1 MNKRIIS
8 NEEFI
13 ELWNVHKSAAK
24 IAKLTGI
31 SERNVHHRRRDIE
44 AKHDIVL
51 VAASNKNSVAQ
62 AYGHINLGMENG
74 TVIVFSDAHFQLGR
88 RTTAFKALL
97 WLIGEL
103 KPKVV
108 INNGDAFDGAQASR
122 HPANGWDVTPTII
135 QELNACKMFL
145 GEIQEAA
152 GDAKLVW
159 TLGNHDARFS
169 TRLATVAPEF
179 QGVDGFR
186 LEDHFPDWQHVVS
199 CMVNDSVMVKHRW
212 KGGIHAT
219 HNNAVG
225 SGVSVCTGHL
235 HSAKVTPVTDY
246 TGTRYGVDCG
256 TLAEPFGDQF
266 MYAENNPRNW
276 RSAFA
281 VLNIVDGHLL
291 MPELCMVSALADD
304 CVEWRGEL
312 IDVSE
317 F

>member
-13 ELWNVHKSAAK
+13 ELWNTHKSAAK

-44 AKHDIVL
+44 KKYDTTL

-74 TVIVFSDAHFQLGR
+74 TVIVFSDAHFQLSR

-108 INNGDAFDGAQASR
+108 INNGDAFDGAQANR

-152 GDAKLVW
+152 GDAKLIW

-179 QGVDGFR
+179 QGVEGFR

-219 HNNAVG
+219 HSNAVG

-256 TLAEPFGDQF
+256 TLAEAFGDQF

>member
-1 MNKRIIS
+1 
-8 NEEFI
+8 
-13 ELWNVHKSAAK
+13 
-24 IAKLTGI
+24 
-31 SERNVHHRRRDIE
+31 
-44 AKHDIVL
+44 
-51 VAASNKNSVAQ
+51 
-62 AYGHINLGMENG
+62 MENG

-152 GDAKLVW
+152 GDAKLIF

-179 QGVDGFR
+179 QGVEGFR

-199 CMVNDSVMVKHRW
+199 CMLNDSVMVKHRW

-225 SGVSVCTGHL
+225 SGVSFCTGHL
-235 HSAKVTPVTDY
+235 HSAKVTPWTDY

-256 TLAEPFGDQF
+256 TLSEPFGDQF
-266 MYAENNPRNW
+266 MYAENNSRNW

-291 MPELCMVSALADD
+291 MPELCMVSSLGDD
-304 CVEWRGEL
+304 YVEWRGEL

>member
-1 MNKRIIS
+1 MNKRTIS

-13 ELWNVHKSAAK
+13 ELWKVHKSAAK
-24 IAKLTGI
+24 IARITGI

-44 AKHDIVL
+44 AKYDTVL
-51 VAASNKNSVAQ
+51 VASSNKNTVAQ

-152 GDAKLVW
+152 GDAKLIW

-179 QGVDGFR
+179 QGVEGFR

-199 CMVNDSVMVKHRW
+199 CMVNDSLMVKHRW
-212 KGGIHAT
+212 RSGVHAT
-219 HNNAVG
+219 HNNAVN
-225 SGVSVCTGHL
+225 SGVSFVTGHL
-235 HSAKVTPVTDY
+235 HSAKITPWTDLVS
-246 TGTRYGVDCG
+246 TKWGVDCG
-256 TLAEPFGDQF
+256 TLAEVWGDQF
-266 MYAENNPRNW
+266 SYGENNPKNH

-291 MPELCMVSALADD
+291 MPELCLTSDLGNDL
-304 CVEWRGEL
+304 VEWRGEL
-312 IDVSE
+312 WDVSE

>member
-1 MNKRIIS
+1 VNKRTIS

-13 ELWNVHKSAAK
+13 ELWKVHKSAAK
-24 IAKLTGI
+24 IARITGI

-44 AKHDIVL
+44 AKYDTTL
-51 VAASNKNSVAQ
+51 VASSNKNTVAQ

-152 GDAKLVW
+152 GDAKLIF

-179 QGVDGFR
+179 QGVEGFR

-199 CMVNDSVMVKHRW
+199 CMVNDSLMVKHRW
-212 KGGIHAT
+212 RSGVHAV

-225 SGVSVCTGHL
+225 SGVSFCTGHL
-235 HSAKVTPVTDY
+235 HSAKVTPWTDY

-266 MYAENNPRNW
+266 MYAENNSRNW

-291 MPELCMVSALADD
+291 MPELCMVSSLGDD
-304 CVEWRGEL
+304 YVEWRGEL
-312 IDVSE
+312 VDVSE

>member
-1 MNKRIIS
+1 MNKRLIT

-13 ELWNVHKSAAK
+13 ELWRVHQSAAK

-44 AKHDIVL
+44 AKHDTVL
-51 VAASNKNSVAQ
+51 LAASNKNSVAQ
-62 AYGHINLGMENG
+62 AYGHINLGMQNG
-74 TVIVFSDAHFQLGR
+74 TVIVFSDAHFQLSR

-152 GDAKLVW
+152 GAAKLIW

-179 QGVDGFR
+179 QGVEGFR
-186 LEDHFPDWQHVVS
+186 LEEIGRAHV
-199 CMVNDSVMVKHRW
+199 
-212 KGGIHAT
+212 
-219 HNNAVG
+219 
-225 SGVSVCTGHL
+225 
-235 HSAKVTPVTDY
+235 
-246 TGTRYGVDCG
+246 
-256 TLAEPFGDQF
+256 
-266 MYAENNPRNW
+266 
-276 RSAFA
+276 
-281 VLNIVDGHLL
+281 
-291 MPELCMVSALADD
+291 
-304 CVEWRGEL
+304 
-312 IDVSE
+312 
-317 F
+317 

>member
-13 ELWNVHKSAAK
+13 ELWRVHQSAAK

-44 AKHDIVL
+44 AKHDTVL

-108 INNGDAFDGAQASR
+108 VNNGDAFDGAQASR
-122 HPANGWDVTPTII
+122 HPVNGWDVTPTII

-152 GDAKLVW
+152 GDAKFIW

-179 QGVDGFR
+179 QGVEGFR

-199 CMVNDSVMVKHRW
+199 CMVNDKLMVKHRW
-212 KGGIHAT
+212 RSGVHAT

-225 SGVSVCTGHL
+225 SGVSFCNGHL
-235 HSAKVTPVTDY
+235 HSAKVTPWTDY

-256 TLAEPFGDQF
+256 TLAEAWGDQF
-266 MYAENNPRNW
+266 AYGENSPKNH

-281 VLNIVDGHLL
+281 VLNIVGGHLL

>member
-13 ELWNVHKSAAK
+13 ELWRVHQSAAK

-44 AKHDIVL
+44 AKHDTVL

-108 INNGDAFDGAQASR
+108 VNNGDAFDGAQASR

-145 GEIQEAA
+145 GEIQQAA
-152 GDAKLVW
+152 GDAKLIW

-179 QGVDGFR
+179 RGVEGFR

-199 CMVNDSVMVKHRW
+199 CMVNDKLMVKHRW
-212 KGGIHAT
+212 RSGVHAT

-225 SGVSVCTGHL
+225 SGVSFCNGHL
-235 HSAKVTPVTDY
+235 HSAKVTPWTDY

-256 TLAEPFGDQF
+256 TLAEAWGDQF
-266 MYAENNPRNW
+266 AYGENSPKNH

-281 VLNIVDGHLL
+281 VLNIVGGHLL

>member
-1 MNKRIIS
+1 VNKRTIS

-13 ELWNVHKSAAK
+13 ELWKVHKSAAK
-24 IAKLTGI
+24 IARITGI

-44 AKHDIVL
+44 AKYDTVL
-51 VAASNKNSVAQ
+51 VASSNKNTVAQ

-103 KPKVV
+103 KPKIV

-122 HPANGWDVTPTII
+122 FPANGWDVTPTII

-152 GDAKLVW
+152 GDAKLIF

-179 QGVDGFR
+179 QGVEGFR
-186 LEDHFPDWQHVVS
+186 LEDHFPDWTHVVS
-199 CMVNDSVMVKHRW
+199 CMVSDSLMVKHRW
-212 KGGIHAT
+212 RSGVHAT
-219 HNNAVG
+219 HNNAVN
-225 SGVSVCTGHL
+225 SGVSFVTGHL
-235 HSAKVTPVTDY
+235 HSLKVNGWTDY
-246 TGTRYGVDCG
+246 TGTRWGVDTG

-266 MYAENNPRNW
+266 TYSENSPRNW
-276 RSAFA
+276 RSGFA
-281 VLNIVDGHLL
+281 VLNLIDGHLL
-291 MPELCMVSALADD
+291 MPELCMVSDLGTDY
-304 CVEWRGEL
+304 VEWRGEL

>member
-13 ELWNVHKSAAK
+13 ELWQAHKSAAK
-24 IAKLTGI
+24 VAKLIGV
-31 SERNVHHRRRDIE
+31 SERNVHKRRREIE

-108 INNGDAFDGAQASR
+108 IGNGDNFDGAQASR

-152 GDAKLVW
+152 GDAKLIW

-179 QGVDGFR
+179 QGVEGFR

-199 CMVNDSVMVKHRW
+199 CMLNDSVMVKHRW

-219 HNNAVG
+219 HNNAVN
-225 SGVSVCTGHL
+225 SGVSFVTGHL
-235 HSAKVTPVTDY
+235 HSLKVNGWTDLVS
-246 TGTRYGVDCG
+246 TKWGVDCG

-266 MYAENNPRNW
+266 MYAENSPRNW
-276 RSAFA
+276 RAGFA

>member
-13 ELWNVHKSAAK
+13 ELWRVHQSAAK

-44 AKHDIVL
+44 AKHDTVL

-74 TVIVFSDAHFQLGR
+74 TVIVFSDAHFQLSR

-152 GDAKLVW
+152 GDAKLIW

-179 QGVDGFR
+179 QGVEGFR

-199 CMVNDSVMVKHRW
+199 CMVNDKLMVKHRW
-212 KGGIHAT
+212 RSGVHAT

-225 SGVSVCTGHL
+225 SGVSFCNGHL
-235 HSAKVTPVTDY
+235 HSAKVTPWTDY

-256 TLAEPFGDQF
+256 TLAEAWGDQF
-266 MYAENNPRNW
+266 AYGENSPKNH

-281 VLNIVDGHLL
+281 VLNIVGGHLL

>member
-1 MNKRIIS
+1 MHKRIIS

-13 ELWNVHKSAAK
+13 ELWKAHKSAAK

-44 AKHDIVL
+44 AKHDTVL

-74 TVIVFSDAHFQLGR
+74 TVIVFSDAHFQLSR

-122 HPANGWDVTPTII
+122 HPAN
-135 QELNACKMFL
+135 
-145 GEIQEAA
+145 
-152 GDAKLVW
+152 
-159 TLGNHDARFS
+159 
-169 TRLATVAPEF
+169 
-179 QGVDGFR
+179 FR

-256 TLAEPFGDQF
+256 TLAEAFGDQF